1 MQTPERDWMSPAGR
15 VLVRLVAAVAI
26 LGFVSYATSLV
37 LRGPGHSSVLLDGW
51 LGHVCLVASTLLIF
65 LRGALVAADRS
76 AWLALGCGT
85 LLWNAG
91 DIYWYAVLW
100 GMDEPPYPSLADVGW
115 LGLYPFLYAGLVMLV
130 RREVTQL
137 PPSVWL
143 DGLVGGLAAAA
154 LSASLFLGTI
164 IEGTGGSMAAVAT
177 NLAYPIADLL
187 LLVMVIGVFA
197 LLGWRPGRAW
207 LMLAGGI
214 ALFAVGDTSF
224 LFRVAAG
231 TYETGSVLDLPWS
244 GGMLLMGLA
253 ACQRPKQA
261 GVSTFDGWAV
271 LVMPLLFT
279 LVSLGLLFRATL
291 VPTST
296 VATSLALCAVL
307 AGLARAGL
315 AFREVRALAD
325 SRREARTDELTG
337 LPNRRQVYERLHSVA
352 PGAPTSDGTAVLLV
366 DLDRFK
372 EVNDSLGHA
381 AGDTLLRQ
389 IGPRLA
395 PHLRSGDLLG
405 RLGGDEFV
413 VLAQGLN
420 GTSARALGQRLCA
433 ELREPFTLGKTQVTI
448 DASTGIALAPE
459 HSRDGEELLQ
469 LADLAMYAAKA
480 RKTGVTIYDEAVHG
494 TGRHRLETVEQLRL
508 ALRTGEELV
517 LHYQP
522 KLDLRTHRVGGVE
535 ALVRWQ
541 HPERG
546 LLYPDGF
553 IDLAESFGLMG
564 LLTLRVL
571 DNALAQCRTW
581 LDQQVPLTVAVNV
594 SPSNLIDK
602 TFPAEVVRL
611 LERHRLPA
619 SALVLEVTESLLME
633 DREQAVSVLRVLREI
648 GVGVAIDD
656 YGTRYS
662 SLAYLAELPVTELKL
677 DRAFTGVMTESPRNA
692 AIVTSTLQLA
702 HALGLTLV
710 AEGAEDQAT
719 IDALAELG
727 CDLVQGYHLTPPLPA
742 NRLVEWLDNHSPVSD
757 QDNLDESSSGVP
769 VPA

>member
-1 MQTPERDWMSPAGR
+1 MSTADRDWTTPPVR
-15 VLVRLVAAVAI
+15 VLLRLVQGVTVVSFAAHAASI
-26 LGFVSYATSLV
+26 G
-37 LRGPGHSSVLLDGW
+37 LRGPDHSSVLLDGW
-51 LGHVCLVASTLLIF
+51 LGHVPLFGATLLCL
-65 LRGALVAADRS
+65 LRGALVPADRG
-76 AWLALGCGT
+76 AWLALGSGM
-85 LLWNAG
+85 LLWNLG
-91 DIYWYAVLW
+91 DVYWFSTLLTMA
-100 GMDEPPYPSLADVGW
+100 EPPYPSMADAGW
-115 LGLYPFLYAGLVMLV
+115 LMLYPFAYAGLVLLV

-164 IEGTGGSMAAVAT
+164 IEGTGGSTAAVAT

-187 LLVMVIGVFA
+187 LLVLVIGVFA

-207 LMLAGGI
+207 LLLASGI
-214 ALFAVGDTSF
+214 ALFAVGDTLF
-224 LFRVAAG
+224 LFRIAAG
-231 TYETGSVLDLPWS
+231 TYQSGSVMDLAWS
-244 GGMLLMGLA
+244 GAMVLMGFA
-253 ACQRPKQA
+253 ACERPRRVGA
-261 GVSTFDGWAV
+261 LHLDGWAV
-271 LVMPLLFT
+271 LVMPMLFT
-279 LVSLGLLFRATL
+279 LLSLTLLFRATL
-291 VPTST
+291 VPTSQ
-296 VATSLALCAVL
+296 VATSLALVAVL

-337 LPNRRQVYERLHSVA
+337 LPNRRQVYERLQSGGRGTA
-352 PGAPTSDGTAVLLV
+352 TADGTAVLLV

-389 IGPRLA
+389 IGPRLGV
-395 PHLRSGDLLG
+395 HLRAGDLLG

-413 VLAQGLN
+413 VIADGLN
-420 GTSARALGQRLCA
+420 ASSARALGERLRA
-433 ELREPFTLGKTQVTI
+433 ELQEPFKLGRTDVTI

-480 RKTGVTIYDEAVHG
+480 RKGGVTVYDEGQHG

-508 ALRTGEELV
+508 ALRTGDELV

-522 KLDLRTHRVGGVE
+522 KLDLRTQRVAGVE
-535 ALVRWQ
+535 ALARWQ

-546 LLYPDGF
+546 LLHPDAF

-564 LLTLRVL
+564 PLTMRVL
-571 DNALAQCRTW
+571 EAALAQCRAW
-581 LDQQVPLTVAVNV
+581 FDQQVPLTVAVNV
-594 SPSNLIDK
+594 SPSNLVDE

-611 LERHRLPA
+611 LERYRLPA

-633 DREQAVSVLRVLREI
+633 DREQAVGVLTVLREV
-648 GVGVAIDD
+648 GVGIAIDD
-656 YGTRYS
+656 YGTGYS

-677 DRAFTGVMTESPRNA
+677 DRAFTGVMTQSPRNA

-710 AEGAEDQAT
+710 AEGAEDQVT
-719 IDALAELG
+719 IDALAALG
-727 CDLVQGYHLTPPLPA
+727 CDLVQGYQLSRPLPA
-742 NRLVEWLDNHSPVSD
+742 DRLIEWLELHTPVD
-757 QDNLDESSSGVP
+757 DVDDLDASGSGVP
-769 VPA
+769 ALA